1 MKKSGV
7 QSFRRLAVNKRNR
20 QKNIHIEA
28 NEYTIKRKSANIEA
42 NKSAVKAEA
51 NTNTEV
57 NLYIQ

>member
-20 QKNIHIEA
+20 QKNINIEA

-42 NKSAVKAEA
+42 NKSAVKAE
-51 NTNTEV
+51 E
-57 NLYIQ
+57 YKY

>member
-42 NKSAVKAEA
+42 YKSAVKAE
-51 NTNTEV
+51 E
-57 NLYIQ
+57 YKY